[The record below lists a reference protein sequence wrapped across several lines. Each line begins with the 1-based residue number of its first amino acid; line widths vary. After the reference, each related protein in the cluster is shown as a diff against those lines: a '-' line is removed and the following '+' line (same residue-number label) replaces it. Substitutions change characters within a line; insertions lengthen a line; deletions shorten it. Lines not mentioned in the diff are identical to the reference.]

1 MVTVEKN
8 IKYSFQIL
16 AIIKN
21 LFTKITK
28 LIVQNKIILWEEHVN
43 EDLSIDI
50 LKVLLRTLWLIFSN
64 NLATKLQSHAA
75 FE

>member
-1 MVTVEKN
+1 M
-8 IKYSFQIL
+8 KYSFQIL
-16 AIIKN
+16 AIIKI
-21 LFTKITK
+21 FTKIIK
-28 LIVQNKIILWEEHVN
+28 LIVQNKTILWEGHVN

-64 NLATKLQSHAA
+64 NLATKIQSHAA